1 MTIFRRFLVL
11 TVLFFWQGGFVFFS
25 GVVVHIGRQELGPRG
40 PQTLITSR
48 VSYYINL
55 AGAVALAPLLWDVFA
70 PDPSLLRRR
79 VRAVLW
85 LILVM
90 TLLVLVY
97 LYYQLLAMLP
107 DILNNN
113 YPPSFSLEHKAYL
126 WISTAQLAAA
136 IGYMITMLLAWR
148 AQDRVEANTPG
159 GS

>member
-11 TVLFFWQGGFVFFS
+11 AVLFFWQGGFVFFS
-25 GVVVHIGRQELGPRG
+25 GVVVPIGREELGKRS
-40 PQTLITSR
+40 PQTVITSR

-70 PDPSLLRRR
+70 PDPSFRRRR

-90 TLLVLVY
+90 TLLAQVY
-97 LYYQLLAMLP
+97 LYSQLLAMLP
-107 DILNNN
+107 DIMNNN
-113 YPPSFSLEHKAYL
+113 YPPTFSPEHKAYL

-148 AQDRVEANTPG
+148 AQDRLEGKAASG
-159 GS
+159 G